1 MKQKVDALLLQIPI
15 YYYCDPVMTHESTVH
30 SSINF
35 ILILGKLHN
44 NRVVFRNENPKGCR
58 AKLCNKVF

>member
-1 MKQKVDALLLQIPI
+1 MRQKVDALQLQITI
-15 YYYCDPVMTHESTVH
+15 YYYCDRTTI
-30 SSINF
+30 SINF
-35 ILILGKLHN
+35 ILTLGKLHN